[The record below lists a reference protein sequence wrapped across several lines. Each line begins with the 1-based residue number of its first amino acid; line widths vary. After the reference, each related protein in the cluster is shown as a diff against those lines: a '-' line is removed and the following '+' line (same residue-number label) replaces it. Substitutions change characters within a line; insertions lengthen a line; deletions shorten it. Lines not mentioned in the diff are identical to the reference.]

1 MFKAAVKRLTAGV
14 SCLAAAAAPALAQSP
29 GAIIY
34 TVVVPAGEFG
44 SAAFLTQLLGALS
57 AAKAFCR
64 ATGDSA
70 LQVDC
75 LSERLEGAAA
85 GIPKGTDYDEVRGV
99 LQDASSKL
107 KRLARQNRDPERSRV
122 TVASQSNPSD
132 RTARPLTPVN
142 PSALA
147 AVNQQAALILEEAA
161 TVLLRSAEEA
171 QERQTQ
177 YAQIADAIDSN
188 KVLLRS

>member
-1 MFKAAVKRLTAGV
+1 MFNTAIKCLTAGV
-14 SCLAAAAAPALAQSP
+14 SCLGLAATPALAQGP

-44 SAAFLTQLLGALS
+44 SAAFLTEILGSLT

-75 LSERLEGAAA
+75 LSERLETAAA
-85 GIPKGTDYDEVRGV
+85 DIPRGTDYDEVRGV
-99 LQDASSKL
+99 LQDTSDRL
-107 KRLARQNRDPERSRV
+107 KRLARQNRDPGRSRV
-122 TVASQSNPSD
+122 TVSSSTNPAE
-132 RTARPLTPVN
+132 RTSRPLTPV
-142 PSALA
+142 SAA
-147 AVNQQAALILEEAA
+147 AQAEVNREAVLILQEAA
-161 TVLLRSAEEA
+161 TILLRSAQAA
-171 QERQTQ
+171 QERQEQ
-177 YAQIADAIDSN
+177 YAQIAEAIDSN

>member
-1 MFKAAVKRLTAGV
+1 MLKTIAKTLTAGV
-14 SCLAAAAAPALAQSP
+14 SCLGLTAAPTLAQSP
-29 GAIIY
+29 GTFVY

-44 SAAFLTQLLGALS
+44 SATFLAELLATLA

-75 LSERLEGAAA
+75 LSERLEAAA
-85 GIPKGTDYDEVRGV
+85 GGIPEGTDYDEVRSV
-99 LQDASSKL
+99 LEDTSGRL
-107 KRLARQNRDPERSRV
+107 KRLARQNRDPDRRRV
-122 TVASQSNPSD
+122 TVSSATDPAE
-132 RTARPLTPVN
+132 RTARPLTPVRA
-142 PSALA
+142 SVQA
-147 AVNQQAALILEEAA
+147 AVNQEATRILEEAA
-161 TVLLRSAEEA
+161 TVLLRSAETA

-177 YAQIADAIDSN
+177 YAQIAAAIDSN